1 MRIRENTREIVK
13 LVTRKVKESKDG
25 KEKGEIEER
34 EQPLLIH

>member
-25 KEKGEIEER
+25 KEKER
-34 EQPLLIH
+34 GGR